1 MADKQE
7 NGVEN
12 SNKSQTKEVGL
23 TMFKLLN
30 VKWIMHTHNT
40 HPVT

>member
-1 MADKQE
+1 MWFQTEMADKQE

-23 TMFKLLN
+23 G
-30 VKWIMHTHNT
+30 
-40 HPVT
+40 